1 MKNLLFLLLILV
13 GCVSCEK
20 EIDTY
25 EGGSGIY
32 FADGGLFSDTL
43 RVAWG
48 LKNSDVKTQSIQLQV
63 CLYGNTANYDRKFNI
78 EIYSDTDTLSAIE
91 GVDFKAFDT
100 EYVIPANQA
109 EAFID
114 IDLLRTEDLVK
125 HPKRF
130 VVKLIEN
137 PELQFIYTREVAVQ
151 IDSVNFKMRDI
162 DYQRVIVM
170 NENFPMPAW
179 WNLYGTKYFGVWSQK
194 KSSLICSVP
203 ALWKGLIYNTD
214 AMESAEALL
223 KDFTYSDFE
232 YLRNETPKYALDM
245 EINGYQLKDIAK
257 EIVTISYTSLKT
269 YGKSEER
276 LLEPLM
282 ENINKGLTPAD
293 IIIDKWENEWN
304 GDISKLVEYSVLK

>member
-32 FADGGLFSDTL
+32 FADGGLYTDTL

-48 LKNSDVKTQSIQLQV
+48 LKNSDVKKQSIQLKV
-63 CLYGNTANYDRKFNI
+63 CLYGNTADYDRKFNI

-109 EAFID
+109 EAVID

-137 PELQFIYTREVAVQ
+137 PELQFIYTRKVAVQ
-151 IDSVNFKMRDI
+151 IDSVNFKMQDI

-179 WNLYGTKYFGVWSQK
+179 WYVYGTKYFGVWSQK
-194 KSSLICSVP
+194 KSSLICDVMGIDREDFVDTKLTQGYLKFVGKYMHRWLQDNPHTDEDGKPMEMGVAS
-203 ALWKGLIYNTD
+203 KG
-214 AMESAEALL
+214 
-223 KDFTYSDFE
+223 
-232 YLRNETPKYALDM
+232 
-245 EINGYQLKDIAK
+245 
-257 EIVTISYTSLKT
+257 
-269 YGKSEER
+269 
-276 LLEPLM
+276 
-282 ENINKGLTPAD
+282 
-293 IIIDKWENEWN
+293 
-304 GDISKLVEYSVLK
+304 

>member
-1 MKNLLFLLLILV
+1 M
-13 GCVSCEK
+13 
-20 EIDTY
+20 
-25 EGGSGIY
+25 
-32 FADGGLFSDTL
+32 
-43 RVAWG
+43 
-48 LKNSDVKTQSIQLQV
+48 
-63 CLYGNTANYDRKFNI
+63 
-78 EIYSDTDTLSAIE
+78 SAIE

-179 WNLYGTKYFGVWSQK
+179 
-194 KSSLICSVP
+194 
-203 ALWKGLIYNTD
+203 
-214 AMESAEALL
+214 
-223 KDFTYSDFE
+223 
-232 YLRNETPKYALDM
+232 
-245 EINGYQLKDIAK
+245 
-257 EIVTISYTSLKT
+257 
-269 YGKSEER
+269 
-276 LLEPLM
+276 
-282 ENINKGLTPAD
+282 
-293 IIIDKWENEWN
+293 
-304 GDISKLVEYSVLK
+304 

>member
-63 CLYGNTANYDRKFNI
+63 CLYGNTANYDRKFSI

-91 GVDFKAFDT
+91 GVDFEAFDT

-114 IDLLRTEDLVK
+114 IKLLRTEDLVK

-137 PELQFIYTREVAVQ
+137 P
-151 IDSVNFKMRDI
+151 
-162 DYQRVIVM
+162 
-170 NENFPMPAW
+170 FPMPAW

-194 KSSLICSVP
+194 KSSLICDVMGIDREDFVGTKLTEGYLKFVGKYMHRWLQENPQTDEDDKPMEMGEAS
-203 ALWKGLIYNTD
+203 KG
-214 AMESAEALL
+214 
-223 KDFTYSDFE
+223 
-232 YLRNETPKYALDM
+232 
-245 EINGYQLKDIAK
+245 
-257 EIVTISYTSLKT
+257 
-269 YGKSEER
+269 
-276 LLEPLM
+276 
-282 ENINKGLTPAD
+282 
-293 IIIDKWENEWN
+293 
-304 GDISKLVEYSVLK
+304 

>member
-20 EIDTY
+20 EMDTY

-48 LKNSDVKTQSIQLQV
+48 LKNSDVKKQSIQLKV
-63 CLYGNTANYDRKFNI
+63 CLYGNTADYDRKFNI

-100 EYVIPANQA
+100 EY
-109 EAFID
+109 
-114 IDLLRTEDLVK
+114 
-125 HPKRF
+125 

-179 WNLYGTKYFGVWSQK
+179 WYVYGTKYFGVWTQK
-194 KSSLICSVP
+194 KSSLICDVMGIDREDFVGTKLTEGYLKFVGKYMHRWLQDNPHTDEDGKPMEMGEAS
-203 ALWKGLIYNTD
+203 KG
-214 AMESAEALL
+214 
-223 KDFTYSDFE
+223 
-232 YLRNETPKYALDM
+232 
-245 EINGYQLKDIAK
+245 
-257 EIVTISYTSLKT
+257 
-269 YGKSEER
+269 
-276 LLEPLM
+276 
-282 ENINKGLTPAD
+282 
-293 IIIDKWENEWN
+293 
-304 GDISKLVEYSVLK
+304 

>member
-48 LKNSDVKTQSIQLQV
+48 LKNSDVKKQSIQLKV
-63 CLYGNTANYDRKFNI
+63 CLYGNTADYDRKFNI

-125 HPKRF
+125 HPKD
-130 VVKLIEN
+130 N
-137 PELQFIYTREVAVQ
+137 PHTDE
-151 IDSVNFKMRDI
+151 DGK
-162 DYQRVIVM
+162 
-170 NENFPMPAW
+170 PMEMGEA
-179 WNLYGTKYFGVWSQK
+179 S
-194 KSSLICSVP
+194 
-203 ALWKGLIYNTD
+203 KG
-214 AMESAEALL
+214 
-223 KDFTYSDFE
+223 
-232 YLRNETPKYALDM
+232 
-245 EINGYQLKDIAK
+245 
-257 EIVTISYTSLKT
+257 
-269 YGKSEER
+269 
-276 LLEPLM
+276 
-282 ENINKGLTPAD
+282 
-293 IIIDKWENEWN
+293 
-304 GDISKLVEYSVLK
+304 

>member
-48 LKNSDVKTQSIQLQV
+48 LKNSIQLKV
-63 CLYGNTANYDRKFNI
+63 CLYGNTADYDRKFNI

-194 KSSLICSVP
+194 KSSLICDVMGIDREDFVGTKLTEGYLKFVGKYMHRWLQDNPHTDEDGKPMEMGEAS
-203 ALWKGLIYNTD
+203 KG
-214 AMESAEALL
+214 
-223 KDFTYSDFE
+223 
-232 YLRNETPKYALDM
+232 
-245 EINGYQLKDIAK
+245 
-257 EIVTISYTSLKT
+257 
-269 YGKSEER
+269 
-276 LLEPLM
+276 
-282 ENINKGLTPAD
+282 
-293 IIIDKWENEWN
+293 
-304 GDISKLVEYSVLK
+304 